1 MSLKMLPVS
10 ESVNIIMNEA
20 IPQTPPLKPEHNPH
34 PHIHIL
40 KSLEASAKQSGPRK
54 RPHFKEQAAHGLK
67 LILASA
73 NYFQNVNTENKIDRN
88 AFSLPS
94 LLEIANLL
102 GSCKN
107 RKILYF
113 CRIIHDVNIHINILP
128 LIAIYSQEGEHSQR
142 NKAFSN
148 VTSSTFNKHI
158 FAHVNIY
165 IFFFW
170 R

>member
-34 PHIHIL
+34 PHTHII
-40 KSLEASAKQSGPRK
+40 KSLETSAKQSGPRK

-88 AFSLPS
+88 AFFPT
-94 LLEIANLL
+94 
-102 GSCKN
+102 
-107 RKILYF
+107 
-113 CRIIHDVNIHINILP
+113 
-128 LIAIYSQEGEHSQR
+128 
-142 NKAFSN
+142 FS
-148 VTSSTFNKHI
+148 S
-158 FAHVNIY
+158 
-165 IFFFW
+165 
-170 R
+170 